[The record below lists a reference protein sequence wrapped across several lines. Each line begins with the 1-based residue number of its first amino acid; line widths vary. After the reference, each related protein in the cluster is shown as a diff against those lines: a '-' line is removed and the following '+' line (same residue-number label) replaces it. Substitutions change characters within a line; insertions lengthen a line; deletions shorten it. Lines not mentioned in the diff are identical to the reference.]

1 MTNKLIRILV
11 CFMLAAILT
20 LAMAGCSSC
29 GGDRGNDPA
38 ESGSG
43 DRPEYPDIDFQAL
56 DTSKYVT
63 LGQYKGM
70 TISILKKQEIT
81 EEDVIAKIN
90 SDLIASR
97 YTVKVT
103 DRAVTETDTV
113 RITFVGYAD
122 GVAFEG
128 GSGTQD
134 YFNLSDKDKFIDG
147 FADGIIGAMPG
158 VENEVNVTFPENY
171 HNKDLAGKPAVFKI
185 TVDHIYEAM
194 ELTDAIAKELTK
206 GEHTT
211 AQSMVNY
218 YRDRLIEENDTA
230 YDEEKSDKTW
240 SRIFNGVTRIGLPE
254 NIVTALYDYEIWWAS
269 FYADS
274 YGISVDDFL
283 SQRMGCTRDTLRKRI
298 EENLYTDIII
308 YAVMKAEN
316 ITLTDDDYNN
326 YIEISG
332 ITEEEW
338 LKDYTAEELREMML
352 YTKTYDMA
360 VSWQTFVET
369 EPSLG

>member
-1 MTNKLIRILV
+1 
-11 CFMLAAILT
+11 MLAVILT
-20 LAMAGCSSC
+20 FSMAGCSGC
-29 GGDRGNDPA
+29 GGDKNPS

-43 DRPEYPDIDFQAL
+43 TRPEYPDIDFQSL

-70 TISILKKQEIT
+70 TINILKKKEIT
-81 EEDVIAKIN
+81 EKDVIEKIN
-90 SDLIASR
+90 SDLISSR

-113 RITFVGYAD
+113 RITFVGYVD
-122 GVAFEG
+122 GVAFAG

-134 YFNLSDKDKFIDG
+134 YFNVSDKDKFIDG

-158 VENEVNVTFPENY
+158 VETAVNVTFPENY
-171 HNKDLAGKPAVFKI
+171 HDKTLAGKPAVFKI
-185 TVDHIYEAM
+185 TVTHIYEAM

-206 GEHTT
+206 GDHKT
-211 AQSMVNY
+211 AESMINY
-218 YRDRLIEENDTA
+218 YRNRLTEENDAA
-230 YDEEKSDKTW
+230 YEEERSDKTW
-240 SRIFNGVTRIGLPE
+240 SRIFNGVTRKGLPE
-254 NIVTALYDYEIWWAS
+254 DIVKSLYDYELWWAN
-269 FYADS
+269 FYSDS
-274 YGISVDDFL
+274 YGISIDDFL
-283 SQRMGCTRDTLRKRI
+283 SQRMGCTRETLRSRI

-308 YAVMKAEN
+308 YAVMKAES
-316 ITLTDDDYNN
+316 ITLTEDDYNN

-360 VSWQTFVET
+360 ASWQTFVET
-369 EPSLG
+369 EPSLQ